1 MTNEQK
7 EAVKT
12 AVNEYFRLQK
22 LSAELSDIIGNN
34 FMLKLLL
41 TGIDPKEAQEIYLES
56 IVKHA
61 ASKIDK
67 KSFEFLKPFIQDKE
81 E

>member
-1 MTNEQK
+1 MTKDQT
-7 EAVKT
+7 EAIKT
-12 AVNEYFRLQK
+12 AINEYFRLQK
-22 LSAELSDIIGNN
+22 LSAELNDIIVNN

-41 TGIDPKEAQEIYLES
+41 TGIDPIEAQEIYLEA

-61 ASKIDK
+61 VSKIDK

>member
-1 MTNEQK
+1 MTKDQT
-7 EAVKT
+7 EAVK
-12 AVNEYFRLQK
+12 AAINEYFRLQK
-22 LSAELSDIIGNN
+22 LSAELNDIIVNN

-41 TGIDPKEAQEIYLES
+41 TGIDPKEAQEIYLEA

-61 ASKIDK
+61 VGKIDK